1 MSFLSN
7 LFGGGSD
14 AESIVLIDIGARTV
28 SGAYAHYVQ
37 GKPPVILYER
47 SLPVEFREGEAQ
59 EQSVLRALKLL
70 GETLL
75 REGAPALQ
83 RATGRGSAQ
92 GILVSID
99 APWQRTSVRTEYVEE
114 KKPFLFTKRLVS
126 AVLDKTKVKPPGKM
140 LVDESVI
147 GTILNGYVT
156 SNPYNKEAHRAEI
169 VILTSLIDEV
179 IAKNIVSTLR
189 SIYHT
194 RNVTPIAG
202 SSLRYQAVRAV
213 FPHERDALILD
224 VTGPLTSIALIRKDL
239 FMSIVQITD
248 MLPTVE
254 AWVERVMAELVN
266 VARRYPLPR
275 TIFLLAREP
284 EVLELQKALATA
296 SLGELWLSD
305 SPPAIVPVLS
315 SHLTGLVHQA
325 TTEIPDLLMLLMVLY
340 WRYRAPSEHGG

>member
-1 MSFLSN
+1 MSFWRT
-7 LFGGGSD
+7 LFGGASD
-14 AESIVLIDIGARTV
+14 AESVVLIDIGARTL
-28 SGAYAHYVQ
+28 SGAYAHYEK
-37 GKPPVILYER
+37 GKPPVILYEH
-47 SLPVEFREGEAQ
+47 SLPVEFREGEPQ
-59 EQSVLRALKLL
+59 EQSVLRSLKVL

-83 RATGRGSAQ
+83 RATGRGSTE

-126 AVLDKTKVKPPGKM
+126 AVLEKTQVKPPGKM

-156 SNPYNKEAHRAEI
+156 GNPYGKEAHRSEI
-169 VILTSLIDEV
+169 VILTSLIDET
-179 IAKNIVSTLR
+179 IAKHIVSTLR

-194 RNVTPIAG
+194 RNVLPIAG
-202 SSLRYQAVRAV
+202 SSLRYQAVRNV

-224 VTGPLTSIALIRKDL
+224 VTGPLTSIALIRKNL
-239 FMSIVQITD
+239 FMSIIQVTD
-248 MLPTVE
+248 MLPTVD
-254 AWVERVMAELVN
+254 AWVARVMAELVN

-284 EVLELQKALATA
+284 EVLELQKALATE

-305 SPPAIVPVLS
+305 SPPTIVPILS
-315 SHLTGLVHQA
+315 SHLSTFVHQA
-325 TTEIPDLLMLLMVLY
+325 TTEVPDLLMLLMVIY
-340 WRYRAPSEHGG
+340 WCYRAPAAPES